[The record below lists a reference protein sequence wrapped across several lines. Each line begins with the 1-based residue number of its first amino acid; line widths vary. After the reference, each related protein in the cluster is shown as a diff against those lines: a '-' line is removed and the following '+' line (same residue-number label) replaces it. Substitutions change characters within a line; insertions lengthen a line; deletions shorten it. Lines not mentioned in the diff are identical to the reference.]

1 METSSTSDSSSRWR
15 APLVALQHRDF
26 RLLWSGTFVST
37 IGSQMRFV
45 AVNWQI
51 YQVAAASGAID
62 PALALGLIG
71 LMRVI
76 PIIAFSLFSGLVA
89 DRVDRRTILIITS
102 LAALLGSAV
111 LAWTS
116 MVEQPSL
123 PLIYAVII
131 TVAVAAAFEMPAR
144 QSIVPNLVP
153 PAHLSNALSLNII
166 TMQLATV
173 LGPSLAGLLIAA
185 GGVQT
190 VYWIDAASFLAV
202 ITAAWL
208 MRTRMSRM
216 EAPPVSFKAALEG
229 LRFVFR
235 RPLLSSTML
244 LDFFATFFGAAM
256 TLLPIFAV
264 QVLHVGATQLGMLY
278 AAPAAGAVLAAAA
291 LTTIKIKR
299 QGVVLLWAVAIFGL
313 CTAVFGLSRS
323 FPITLLALFGT
334 GVADTISMVIRQVIR
349 QLRTPDELRG
359 RMTAVGMIF
368 FAGGPQLGEF
378 ESGVVAS
385 LLGAPLTVLFG
396 GLLCMIMVGATA
408 WRVPQLRAYV
418 AEE

>member
-1 METSSTSDSSSRWR
+1 MQTSSPSESSSRWR

-26 RLLWSGTFVST
+26 LLLWLGSFVST
-37 IGSQMRFV
+37 VGSQMRLV
-45 AVNWQI
+45 AVNLQI
-51 YQVAAASGAID
+51 YQVANASGTIN
-62 PALALGLIG
+62 PALALGLVG

-76 PIIAFSLFSGLVA
+76 PIVLFSLFSGLVA
-89 DRVDRRTILIITS
+89 DRVDRRTILIVTS
-102 LAALLGSAV
+102 LAALVGSVV

-116 MVEQPSL
+116 MVEEPSL
-123 PLIYAVII
+123 PLIYAMII
-131 TVAVAAAFEMPAR
+131 MVAVAGAFEMPAR

-153 PAHLSNALSLNII
+153 AGHLSNALSLNII

-173 LGPSLAGLLIAA
+173 LGPSLAGLLIAV

-202 ITAAWL
+202 IAAAW
-208 MRTRMSRM
+208 MIRTRMARM
-216 EAPPVSFKAALEG
+216 AAPPVSFKAAFEG
-229 LRFVFR
+229 LKFVFQ
-235 RPLLSSTML
+235 RPLLSATML

-256 TLLPIFAV
+256 TLLPLFAD
-264 QVLHVGATQLGMLY
+264 QVLHVGEVQLGILY
-278 AAPAAGAVLAAAA
+278 AAPSAGAVLAAAA
-291 LTTIKIKR
+291 LTTIRIKR

-313 CTAVFGLSRS
+313 CTAVFGISRS
-323 FPITLLALFGT
+323 FPLTLLALFGT

-385 LLGAPLTVLFG
+385 LMGGPFTVLVG
-396 GLLCMIMVGATA
+396 GILCMIMVGITA
-408 WRVPQLRAYV
+408 WRVPQLRAYHG
-418 AEE
+418 EE